1 MAIVE
6 GERVLIRNYKI
17 QDMKSSV
24 VPQRL
29 PMWLRDMRRCA
40 DYEIIDCNEL
50 GRISNHFLLDR
61 CR

>member
-17 QDMKSSV
+17 QDMKGLSSAAATH
-24 VPQRL
+24 
-29 PMWLRDMRRCA
+29 DMGRGA
-40 DYEIIDCNEL
+40 DRESIDCNEL
-50 GRISNHFLLDR
+50 CRLSNHFLLDR